1 MRPRLVALA
10 GLTFP
15 VIGLAASVASM
26 VDYASPAT
34 FCSEAG
40 CATVRA
46 SAWSHPL
53 GVPMPLVGIA
63 YFAVMTAL
71 AFLPQPRLRRALA
84 LVGGAGALMLI
95 ALQAF
100 VIGAWCKLCMIA
112 DPAAIA
118 GALAVFA
125 GARTVRPRFRHVALS
140 VPALA
145 GLAVALFALVHHA
158 PPELPAGTPACI
170 AAEQARGVVT
180 IVEFVD
186 FECPFC
192 RALAPK
198 LADAIAATRAPVHVV
213 RRMVPLS
220 AHEHAMPA
228 AIAWCCADAQGR
240 GDDMATALFA
250 ADPAALTPDGCEQ
263 IATRLGLDVQ
273 RYRDAQND
281 PATRSRIDRDIAE
294 AHAAQ
299 VQGFPTVFI
308 GGERVVG
315 ANHSVAELVAAID
328 RTPH

>member
-10 GLTFP
+10 GLAFP
-15 VIGLAASVASM
+15 VIGLAASIASM
-26 VDYASPAT
+26 VDYASPST
-34 FCSEAG
+34 FCTEAG

-53 GVPMPLVGIA
+53 GVPMPLIGIA

-71 AFLPQPRLRRALA
+71 AIVPRPRLRRALA
-84 LVGGAGALMLI
+84 LVGGAWALMLI
-95 ALQAF
+95 SLQAF

-112 DPAAIA
+112 DPIAIA

-125 GARTVRPRFRHVALS
+125 GAGTVRLRLRHVSLS
-140 VPALA
+140 VPALG
-145 GLAVALFALVHHA
+145 GLAVALVAMAHHA
-158 PPELPAGTPACI
+158 LPELPAGTPACI
-170 AAEQARGVVT
+170 AAEQARGAVT

-198 LADAIAATRAPVHVV
+198 LAEAIAATRTPVRVV
-213 RRMVPLS
+213 RRMVPLES
-220 AHEHAMPA
+220 HEHAMPA
-228 AIAWCCADAQGR
+228 AIAWFCADAQGR

-250 ADPAALTPDGCEQ
+250 ADPAELTPDGCEK
-263 IATRLGLDVQ
+263 IAMRIGIDVQ
-273 RYRDAQND
+273 RYRNTLSD
-281 PATRSRIDRDIAE
+281 PAIRSRIERDIAE
-294 AHAAQ
+294 AHAAE